1 MIHPRIVTTTV
12 DFHNG
17 KPALKFRSVEVDGIP
32 YIVAK
37 DVCSIY
43 DLPADADGDARS
55 ALKTHGIEFRESVID
70 NLGEIIGPVA
80 LITEADR
87 ATIQA
92 AAIKRLQGGR

>member
-1 MIHPRIVTTTV
+1 MTTTI

-17 KPALKFRSVEVDGIP
+17 KPALKFCSVEVDGIP

-43 DLPADADGDARS
+43 GLPADADGDARS
-55 ALKTHGIEFRESVID
+55 ALKAHGIEFRESVID

-80 LITEADR
+80 LITDADR
-87 ATIQA
+87 AKLQA
-92 AAIKRLQGGR
+92 AAIERLQGDR